1 LAPEIDELTSMAI
14 SLPLDSAVVSCL
26 SKLSYRP
33 DAAQQ
38 VCIIP
43 LSGIYWEDEMPA
55 MSELFRLAES
65 SQLQIFR
72 LFSIRYKLWDGET
85 LSMEDQQFWDSARA
99 QVPGAAIFQRI
110 TLSPADQSAHMK
122 ARQSCEQEFEQL
134 FADADEVTLTDLGS
148 GVQNFSARFDLAK
161 SQPGSTP
168 KQPWWKRVFSRRV

>member
-1 LAPEIDELTSMAI
+1 MPT

-33 DAAQQ
+33 DASQQ

-43 LSGIYWEDEMPA
+43 LSGIYWDDEMPA
-55 MSELFRLAES
+55 ASELFRLAES
-65 SQLQIFR
+65 SQMQIFR

-99 QVPGAAIFQRI
+99 QVPGAAIFQRT
-110 TLSPADQSAHMK
+110 TLSPADQSAHRE
-122 ARQSCEQEFEQL
+122 ARQSCEQEFAQF

-148 GVQNFSARFDLAK
+148 GIQSFSAKFDLTKNEAEATSK
-161 SQPGSTP
+161 E
-168 KQPWWKRVFSRRV
+168 PWWKRIFPRRR